1 MRTKVFQLVKMLPPG
16 RSGIQAPSRGFA
28 QILSEDSETE
38 GSRAGGGGG
47 KHKAAACVTALIL
60 DKPEG

>member
-16 RSGIQAPSRGFA
+16 RSGIQAPSREFA

-38 GSRAGGGGG
+38 GSRAGGGE
-47 KHKAAACVTALIL
+47 KKNTKRLLVSQL
-60 DKPEG
+60 